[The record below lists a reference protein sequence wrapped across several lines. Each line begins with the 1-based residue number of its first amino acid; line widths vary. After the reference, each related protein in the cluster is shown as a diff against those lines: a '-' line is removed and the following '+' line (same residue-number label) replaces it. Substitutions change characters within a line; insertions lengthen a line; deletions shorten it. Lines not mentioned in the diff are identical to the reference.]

1 MATMAREAW
10 TDERLDDL
18 NRRVDEGFREMK
30 EEFRALRAEIAADRA
45 QVNNQFAAQQRMMV
59 QLFGGMFAMTT
70 IGFLGVIA
78 TILTQ
83 T

>member
-45 QVNNQFAAQQRMMV
+45 QVNNQFAAQQRMMA
-59 QLFGGMFAMTT
+59 QLFATML

>member
-1 MATMAREAW
+1 MAREAW

-18 NRRVDEGFREMK
+18 NKRVDDGFKEMRG
-30 EEFRALRAEIAADRA
+30 ELRALRLAMS
-45 QVNNQFAAQQRMMV
+45 QQGAAQQRMMV
-59 QLFGGMFAMTT
+59 QLFASMT

-83 T
+83 A